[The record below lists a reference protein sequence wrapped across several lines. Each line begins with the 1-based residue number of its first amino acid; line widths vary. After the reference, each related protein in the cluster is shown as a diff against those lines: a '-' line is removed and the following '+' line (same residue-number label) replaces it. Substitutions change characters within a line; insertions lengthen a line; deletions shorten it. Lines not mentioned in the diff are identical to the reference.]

1 MQYFDYLSEATDM
14 DGIER
19 VNGMLDEA
27 KVFYLATE
35 NGDAPR
41 IRPLGFHMI
50 ADGRILFGVG
60 DFKEVYKQ
68 MQANPK
74 VEVAAMAGKYWL
86 RYWGTAEFL
95 DDRELEA
102 KALEV
107 IPSLKA
113 IYNDETGYR
122 MRLFYLKDAKAQV
135 VEVMNVVEEYEL

>member
-1 MQYFDYLSEATDM
+1 M
-14 DGIER
+14 DGTER
-19 VNGMLDEA
+19 VKAMLDKA

-41 IRPLGFHMI
+41 IRPLGFFMLN
-50 ADGRILFGVG
+50 DGKILFGVG

-95 DDRELEA
+95 DDRELEE
-102 KALEV
+102 KALEA

-113 IYNDETGYR
+113 IYNNETGYR